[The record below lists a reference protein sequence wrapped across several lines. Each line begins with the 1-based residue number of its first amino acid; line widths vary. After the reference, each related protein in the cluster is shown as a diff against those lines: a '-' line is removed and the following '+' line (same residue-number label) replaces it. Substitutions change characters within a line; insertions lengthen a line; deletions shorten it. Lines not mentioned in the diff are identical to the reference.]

1 MRILSWFFSSQK
13 SKDQLKGAHIDRLED
28 DDQGLQPGLD
38 FRRGGVGHRQI
49 SLAIKRE
56 LATVTPGTPNWKEWF
71 TEACDSPAEVAFL
84 EAAVQDMDLLPHR
97 GALKSDM
104 FSLTMQS
111 DFKFYRV
118 DFILNGS
125 LMIEIDGATYHS
137 SPEAQKSDEARDA
150 YFETIGYTTLRVPAK
165 DVFRTPLEVMKRV
178 RAALPAAEGAKR
190 RKRAADEAAAAETS
204 KPAGFFQS
212 IQNANDLLTSSL
224 ARVHREVAEQEE
236 RSKRL
241 HPEVV
246 VRIRTQKTVELLG
259 VCDPEFI
266 GELAKR
272 VDARR
277 EADLCAGLRELGDL
291 KTPGPSD
298 FGIPYDEYERL
309 RSRGARAQAL
319 EEQYVSE
326 ESVHLFNE
334 LRAIRPRWRA
344 VEEMFDETTS
354 PERYSE
360 LQKLTSTWWRL
371 GF

>member
-1 MRILSWFFSSQK
+1 MRILSWLFSSQK
-13 SKDQLKGAHIDRLED
+13 NEDQLKGAHIDQLED

-49 SLAIKRE
+49 SLAIQRE
-56 LATVTPGTPNWKEWF
+56 LATATPGTTNWKELF

-84 EAAVQDMDLLPHR
+84 EAAVQDMGLLPHR

-104 FSLTMQS
+104 FSLTMQG

-125 LMIEIDGATYHS
+125 LIIEIDGATYHS
-137 SPEAQKSDEARDA
+137 SPEAQESDKARDA

-178 RAALPAAEGAKR
+178 RAALPAAEEAKR

-204 KPAGFFQS
+204 KPVGFFQS

-224 ARVHREVAEQEE
+224 ARLHREVAEQEE
-236 RSKRL
+236 RSKRRHL
-241 HPEVV
+241 EAI
-246 VRIRTQKTVELLG
+246 VRIRTDATVEFLG
-259 VCDPEFI
+259 ACDSEFM

-291 KTPGPSD
+291 KPPETDDYGLPPG
-298 FGIPYDEYERL
+298 EYERL
-309 RSRGARAQAL
+309 GSRSARAQDL
-319 EEQYVSE
+319 EGQYVRE

-354 PERYSE
+354 PERYIE
-360 LQKLTSTWWRL
+360 LQKLTSTWWPS